1 MVMRCW
7 LGFGG
12 RTQMMNY
19 AFPFLMFG
27 LNALGQ
33 LRLVFKRRYVIY
45 AFIVFFFNVMGVRS
59 GSNINAYIYQ
69 LFLPTNILL
78 VLCIPD
84 DDKEYVLSKLI
95 KWFGSIMFI
104 GVLLYLA
111 NLVVSLPSLGVIK
124 SDYGNIEISAGFFK
138 NYIAYIKPLD
148 TDSTY
153 SFLRFNG
160 PFIEPGD
167 LGCTAAFML
176 MAAKFDFKRYDKLI
190 WIFIALIVSM
200 SLAGYLLTIIAYFFV
215 LFSQKKIS
223 KMTMIVTIICL
234 FGIYFWGT
242 FYNGGDN
249 VFNEAILSRLQSDEE
264 KGFSGNNRNSLLKTQ
279 YFLKMFS
286 DPHTLWFGYDAQT
299 IEYLNETG
307 LGAGFVNKAINVGM
321 LGMIGLIL
329 PYLYIALTSSSKKYA
344 LLFFVFFLFYMYQ
357 RSESTWI
364 CYIICYVYGI
374 VINER
379 RLTE

>member
-12 RTQMMNY
+12 RTQMMTY
-19 AFPFLMFG
+19 AFPFLILG
-27 LNALGQ
+27 LHASGQ

-45 AFIVFFFNVMGVRS
+45 AFIVFFFNVMGVRA

-84 DDKEYVLSKLI
+84 DDKEYVLSKII

-111 NLVVSLPSLGVIK
+111 NLVVGLPSLGVIK
-124 SDYGNIEISAGFFK
+124 SDYGNIEISAGLFN

-148 TDSTY
+148 SASTY

-234 FGIYFWGT
+234 FGIYFFGT

-249 VFNEAILSRLQSDEE
+249 FFNEAILSRLQSDEE
-264 KGFSGNNRNSLLKTQ
+264 TGFSGNNRNSLLKTE
-279 YFLKMFS
+279 YFLNMFS
-286 DPHTLWFGYDAQT
+286 DPQTLLFGYDAQT
-299 IEYLNETG
+299 IEYLNESG

>member
-1 MVMRCW
+1 MRCW

-12 RTQMMNY
+12 RTQMMTY
-19 AFPFLMFG
+19 AFPFLILG
-27 LNALGQ
+27 LYAIGQ
-33 LRLVFKRRYVIY
+33 IRIVFKKRYVIY
-45 AFIVFFFNVMGVRS
+45 ALIVFFFNVMGVRP

-69 LFLPTNILL
+69 LFLPINILL

-84 DDKEYVLSKLI
+84 KEKDYVLSRLI

-104 GVLLYLA
+104 GVLLYLV
-111 NLVVSLPSLGVIK
+111 NLVVDLPSLGVIK
-124 SDYGNIEISAGFFK
+124 SDYGNIEVSAGFFK
-138 NYIAYIKPLD
+138 NYIAYIKPLGSA
-148 TDSTY
+148 STY

-215 LFSQKKIS
+215 MFSQKKIS
-223 KMTMIVTIICL
+223 KMTMVATIICL
-234 FGIYFWGT
+234 FGIYFFGT
-242 FYNGGDN
+242 YYNGGDN

-279 YFLKMFS
+279 YFLNMFS
-286 DPHTLWFGYDAQT
+286 DPHTMWFGYDART
-299 IEYLNETG
+299 IEYLNESG
-307 LGAGFVNKAINVGM
+307 LGAGFINKAINVGM
-321 LGMIGLIL
+321 FGMIGLLL
-329 PYLYIALTSSSKKYA
+329 PYLYIAKTSSSKKYA
-344 LLFFVFFLFYMYQ
+344 WLFFVFFLFYMYQ
-357 RSESTWI
+357 RSEATWI

>member
-1 MVMRCW
+1 
-7 LGFGG
+7 
-12 RTQMMNY
+12 MMTY
-19 AFPFLMFG
+19 AFPFLFLG
-27 LNALGQ
+27 LYAIEQ
-33 LRLVFKRRYVIY
+33 IRLVFKRRYVIY

-84 DDKEYVLSKLI
+84 DDKEYVLAKII

-111 NLVVSLPSLGVIK
+111 NLVVGLPSLGVIK
-124 SDYGNIEISAGFFK
+124 SDYGNVEISAGLFK

-148 TDSTY
+148 SDSTY

-190 WIFIALIVSM
+190 WILIALIVSM

-215 LFSQKKIS
+215 LCSQKRIS
-223 KMTMIVTIICL
+223 KMTMIVTIIC
-234 FGIYFWGT
+234 FIGIYVFGT
-242 FYNGGDN
+242 YYNGGDN

-264 KGFSGNNRNSLLKTQ
+264 TGFSGNNRNSLLKTQ
-279 YFLKMFS
+279 YFVKMFS
-286 DPHTLWFGYDAQT
+286 DPHTMWFGYDART

-321 LGMIGLIL
+321 FGMIGLIL

-344 LLFFVFFLFYMYQ
+344 WLFFVFFLLYMYQ

-379 RLTE
+379 RMTE

>member
-1 MVMRCW
+1 
-7 LGFGG
+7 
-12 RTQMMNY
+12 MMTY
-19 AFPFLMFG
+19 AFPFLILG
-27 LNALGQ
+27 LHASGQ

-45 AFIVFFFNVMGVRS
+45 AFIVFFFNVMGVRA

-84 DDKEYVLSKLI
+84 DDKEYVLSKII

-111 NLVVSLPSLGVIK
+111 NLVVGLPSLGVIK
-124 SDYGNIEISAGFFK
+124 SDYGNIEISAGLFN

-148 TDSTY
+148 SASTY

-234 FGIYFWGT
+234 FGIYFFGT

-249 VFNEAILSRLQSDEE
+249 FFNEAILSRLQSDEE
-264 KGFSGNNRNSLLKTQ
+264 TGFSGNNRNSLLKTE
-279 YFLKMFS
+279 YFLNMFS
-286 DPHTLWFGYDAQT
+286 DPQTLLFGYDAQT
-299 IEYLNETG
+299 IEYLNESG

>member
-1 MVMRCW
+1 MRCW

-12 RTQMMNY
+12 RTQMMTY
-19 AFPFLMFG
+19 AFPFLILG
-27 LNALGQ
+27 LHASGQ

-45 AFIVFFFNVMGVRS
+45 AFIVFFFNVMGVRA

-84 DDKEYVLSKLI
+84 DDKEYVLSKII

-111 NLVVSLPSLGVIK
+111 NLVVGLPSLGVIK
-124 SDYGNIEISAGFFK
+124 SDYGNIEISAGLFN

-148 TDSTY
+148 SASTY

-234 FGIYFWGT
+234 FGIYFFGT

-249 VFNEAILSRLQSDEE
+249 FFNEAILSRLQSDEE
-264 KGFSGNNRNSLLKTQ
+264 TGFSGNNRNSLLKTE
-279 YFLKMFS
+279 YFLNMFS
-286 DPHTLWFGYDAQT
+286 DPQTLLFGYDAQT
-299 IEYLNETG
+299 IEYLNESG